1 MKFNQAIVLIT
12 MSIAFNVNRLEAQVV
27 DSFPDTLA
35 VAIDTIPIQIRPDDP
50 ILASLDALWAE
61 ERLKWQCFEN
71 DTLCLNSF
79 GFDVNQIPVYPD
91 SVLAARIAKLNNETP
106 LNLQYNN
113 HVKGFIN
120 LYTQRRRD
128 VTSRVL
134 GLAALYY
141 PLFEEKLDMFDM
153 PLELKHL
160 AVVESALYAPAK
172 SKAGAAGL
180 WQFMF
185 TTGRMYD
192 LEVDSYFDDR
202 MDPIKSTIAA
212 CRYMSYLYKLY
223 GDWNLVLAAY
233 NSGPGNVNKAIRRS
247 GGKKD
252 YWEIWNH
259 LPAETRGYVP
269 AFIAVNYVMNYAS
282 EHNIYPTKPA
292 YLFGEIDTVHV
303 CGPTRLDQIAYFAGI
318 SNDEIALLNP
328 SIRKGEIPKSDKC
341 KAVYLPV
348 NSIGTF
354 LSNRDSLQRY
364 MPSPVIELARDVPP
378 AKTIST
384 MHVVKR
390 GESLG
395 LIASRN
401 KVSIS
406 DLKQWNNLKS
416 DNIQPGQKLNIQK
429 PVTASVSTTK
439 KETVSG
445 TKVDVSS
452 AQKVHIVQ
460 SGDTLWD
467 IAQRYP
473 GISVNDIKQANSD
486 LNLNKLKP
494 GQKLKIPLS

>member
-1 MKFNQAIVLIT
+1 MNT
-12 MSIAFNVNRLEAQVV
+12 
-27 DSFPDTLA
+27 DTLFA
-35 VAIDTIPIQIRPDDP
+35 LVPDTIPIEIRPDDP

-71 DTLCLNSF
+71 DTICLNHF
-79 GFDVNQIPVYPD
+79 GFEWNQIPTYSD
-91 SVLAARIAKLNNETP
+91 EVLAARIAKLNSETP
-106 LNLQYNN
+106 LSLQYNN

-141 PLFEEKLDMFDM
+141 PMFEEKLDMFDM

-180 WQFMF
+180 WQFMYP
-185 TTGRMYD
+185 TGRMYGLD
-192 LEVDSYFDDR
+192 VDSYYDER

-212 CRYMSYLYKLY
+212 CRYMKYLYKLY

-252 YWEIWNH
+252 YWEIWNY

-269 AFIAVNYVMNYAS
+269 AFIAVNYVMNYAT
-282 EHNIYPTKPA
+282 EHNIYPTKPS

-303 CGPTRLDQIAYFAGI
+303 CGPARLDQIAYFAGI
-318 SNDEIALLNP
+318 SKDQITLLNP
-328 SIRKGEIPKSDKC
+328 SIRKGEIPKTDRC
-341 KAVYLPV
+341 KVVYLPV
-348 NSIGTF
+348 NSIGTY
-354 LSNRDSLQRY
+354 LTNRDSIHRY
-364 MPSPVIELARDVPP
+364 KPSPVIELAKIETEV
-378 AKTIST
+378 KTVSKI
-384 MHVVKR
+384 HEVR
-390 GESLG
+390 NGESLG
-395 LIASRN
+395 LIANRN

-406 DLKQWNNLKS
+406 ELKQWNNLKS
-416 DNIQPGQKLNIQK
+416 DNIRPGQKLNIQK
-429 PVTASVSTTK
+429 PTSTSQAQTK
-439 KETVSG
+439 KVVSG
-445 TKVDVSS
+445 TKFDATPS
-452 AQKVHIVQ
+452 QNVHIVQ

-467 IAQRYP
+467 IAKRYP

-486 LNLNKLKP
+486 LNLNKLTP